1 MHNIILLCR
10 CVRIAVSGTLM
21 RFRYIKR
28 NMTLAEYYYHTNKHL
43 LGDIIIAE
51 YDPVGSKMRF
61 LNENA

>member
-1 MHNIILLCR
+1 
-10 CVRIAVSGTLM
+10 M